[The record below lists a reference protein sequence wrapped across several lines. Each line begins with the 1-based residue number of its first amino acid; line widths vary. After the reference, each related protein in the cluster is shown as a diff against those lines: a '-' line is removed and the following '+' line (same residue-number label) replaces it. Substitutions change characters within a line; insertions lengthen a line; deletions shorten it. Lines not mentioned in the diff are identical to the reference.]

1 MDSALKDSA
10 IRDSVLRMTLRSDH
24 KNSTLQVDSQ
34 ESEEEQKKG
43 TNTLVTTHQQD
54 LKESRNN
61 RFKRGKLKTKR
72 SSSFEKPQRTTL
84 IQEML
89 QD

>member
-1 MDSALKDSA
+1 MDGALKDSA
-10 IRDSVLRMTLRSDH
+10 IRDSALRMTLRSDH
-24 KNSTLQVDSQ
+24 KNSTLQADSQ
-34 ESEEEQKKG
+34 ESEDEQMKG
-43 TNTLVTTHQQD
+43 TNTLVTTHQQA

-61 RFKRGKLKTKR
+61 RFKRGKKKTKR

>member
-34 ESEEEQKKG
+34 ESEEDQKKG

>member
-10 IRDSVLRMTLRSDH
+10 IRDSVLRMTLKSSNH
-24 KNSTLQVDSQ
+24 KNSTLQADSQ
-34 ESEEEQKKG
+34 ESEDEQK
-43 TNTLVTTHQQD
+43 NTLVTTHQQD
-54 LKESRNN
+54 LKGSRNN
-61 RFKRGKLKTKR
+61 RFKRGKKKTKR

>member
-34 ESEEEQKKG
+34 ESEEDQKKG

-61 RFKRGKLKTKR
+61 RFKRGK
-72 SSSFEKPQRTTL
+72 
-84 IQEML
+84 
-89 QD
+89 

>member
-1 MDSALKDSA
+1 MDSAQKDSA

-34 ESEEEQKKG
+34 ESEEDQKKG